1 MDYLPL
7 SDNAARQVID
17 STTVFDEFA
26 RVQAQARQYA
36 GGMYWKRQQGYQYL
50 VKTTP
55 DNRQHRIGPHSP
67 ETERIF
73 EEFSARKTQVEAR
86 LKSLKTALTDAER
99 MNKAL
104 KAGRVPSMVVSVL
117 QSIESVG
124 LGEHFTVVGTHAL
137 YAYETA
143 AGVRIVQGALATQD
157 VDLLWDARR
166 RVRFL
171 SDLGR
176 LDLSMLRVLQLA
188 DPTFQRKEG
197 QNETAINARGFEVD
211 FLRRQP
217 EGDDPHPFRFSDDE
231 RDLWPVQ
238 ARRASVL
245 TNAPRFVDPLVVWL
259 YTTLDSIPTILLLL
273 SLALLMPTGK
283 GMLTICLAL
292 GITSWVSTCRIV
304 RGEVMRQREWPYVR
318 AAKAVGVPSWRIAWK
333 HMLPNLWH
341 LILVQASLVFVYA
354 VKSEVI
360 LSYLGVGIVDK
371 PSWGVM
377 IDDARLEL
385 VGRGAWWQFTGATAA
400 LFVLVLAFN
409 LFSDALKEALD
420 PR

>member
-26 RVQAQARQYA
+26 RVQAQARLYA

-55 DNRQHRIGPHSP
+55 DNRQHRIGPRSP

-73 EEFSARKTQVEAR
+73 EEFSARKSQLEAR
-86 LKSLKTALTDAER
+86 LKSLKATLTDAER

-104 KAGRVPSMVVSVL
+104 KAGRVPAIVVSVL
-117 QSIESVG
+117 QAIENVG

-171 SDLGR
+171 TDLGR

-188 DPTFQRKEG
+188 DPTFQRKER

-231 RDLWPVQ
+231 GDLWPVQ

-245 TNAPRFVDPLVVWL
+245 TNAPRFEHVVISV
-259 YTTLDSIPTILLLL
+259 TGRMTLMRTIAPETFVQFKRWMAGKAPHRPEPNRRRDQRQADIVQ
-273 SLALLMPTGK
+273 ALLDEG
-283 GMLTICLAL
+283 LL
-292 GITSWVSTCRIV
+292 
-304 RGEVMRQREWPYVR
+304 
-318 AAKAVGVPSWRIAWK
+318 VP
-333 HMLPNLWH
+333 
-341 LILVQASLVFVYA
+341 QA
-354 VKSEVI
+354 
-360 LSYLGVGIVDK
+360 
-371 PSWGVM
+371 
-377 IDDARLEL
+377 
-385 VGRGAWWQFTGATAA
+385 GR
-400 LFVLVLAFN
+400 
-409 LFSDALKEALD
+409 
-420 PR
+420 R

>member
-17 STTVFDEFA
+17 STTVFDEFG

-55 DNRQHRIGPHSP
+55 DNRQHRIGPRSP

-73 EEFSARKTQVEAR
+73 EEFSAHKSQVETR
-86 LKSLKTALTDAER
+86 LKSLKAALTDAER

-117 QSIESVG
+117 QSIENVG

-171 SDLGR
+171 TDLGR
-176 LDLSMLRVLQLA
+176 LDVSMLRVLQLA
-188 DPTFQRKEG
+188 DPTFQRKES

-231 RDLWPVQ
+231 GDLWPVQ
-238 ARRASVL
+238 AQRASVL
-245 TNAPRFVDPLVVWL
+245 TNAPRFEHVVISATGRMTLMRTIAPETFVQFKRWMAQKAPHRPEPKRRRDRRQADIVQVLLDDGLLV
-259 YTTLDSIPTILLLL
+259 S
-273 SLALLMPTGK
+273 
-283 GMLTICLAL
+283 
-292 GITSWVSTCRIV
+292 
-304 RGEVMRQREWPYVR
+304 
-318 AAKAVGVPSWRIAWK
+318 
-333 HMLPNLWH
+333 
-341 LILVQASLVFVYA
+341 QA
-354 VKSEVI
+354 
-360 LSYLGVGIVDK
+360 
-371 PSWGVM
+371 
-377 IDDARLEL
+377 
-385 VGRGAWWQFTGATAA
+385 GR
-400 LFVLVLAFN
+400 
-409 LFSDALKEALD
+409 
-420 PR
+420 R